1 LLRPR
6 LVAAGGFWLPPLK
19 VTVSMATF
27 RLQVTGLL
35 IVGWFALS
43 VCGQQSPP
51 LTPSPQHSVESLPTL
66 EVAQALMVTVE
77 LDFGP
82 KPPGIAGALREIE
95 RRYEPDDGQGRTFA
109 IIEAYGEP
117 TTNGKLHISMH
128 VSAEKPGVG
137 ALVFRRT
144 GEILWKTRIIPAT
157 HPPASS
163 FAGKELFIMLDDE
176 KGKSFVL
183 DGSKSATSIMDV
195 VIRDTGMP
203 VLDFWPNA
211 AERQVTFFYSA
222 CGCPVKVLARR
233 VGDKT
238 VRTKELPVIFPDD
251 PEVVA
256 TISRLM
262 GW

>member
-1 LLRPR
+1 MS
-6 LVAAGGFWLPPLK
+6 VA
-19 VTVSMATF
+19 VENYRICMVMF
-27 RLQVTGLL
+27 RLLVIGLL
-35 IVGWFALS
+35 VVGSFALS
-43 VCGQQSPP
+43 ARGQQGPP
-51 LTPSPQHSVESLPTL
+51 PTPSPQHPVESLPTM
-66 EVAQALMVTVE
+66 EVAQAVMVTVE
-77 LDFGP
+77 LDFGA
-82 KPPGIAGALREIE
+82 KPPSIAQALREIE
-95 RRYEPDDGQGRTFA
+95 RRYEPADSKGRTFA